1 LKRKIPSKGTRKKEN
16 IMSKKTLFKAAAIV
30 ICFAFLS
37 LSFPGITDAR
47 PRSPKLDF
55 ANLIKKPVFIFSSLL
70 SFLPIFD
77 TGIIIVKDENPEKPT
92 EGTARITDGLPSRR
106 VGDGN

>member
-1 LKRKIPSKGTRKKEN
+1 
-16 IMSKKTLFKAAAIV
+16 MSKKTLFKAAAIV

-47 PRSPKLDF
+47 PRSPKVDF

-77 TGIIIVKDENPEKPT
+77 TGIIIAKDENPQKIIG
-92 EGTARITDGLPSRR
+92 GTARITDGLPSRR
-106 VGDGN
+106 KGDGD

>member
-1 LKRKIPSKGTRKKEN
+1 
-16 IMSKKTLFKAAAIV
+16 MSKKTLFKAAAIV

-55 ANLIKKPVFIFSSLL
+55 YHLIKKPIFVFSSLL

-77 TGIIIVKDENPEKPT
+77 TGVILIRDEDPEKPI
-92 EGTARITDGLPSRR
+92 EGRARITDGLPSRR

>member
-1 LKRKIPSKGTRKKEN
+1 
-16 IMSKKTLFKAAAIV
+16 MSKKTLFKVSAIV

-47 PRSPKLDF
+47 PRTPKANF
-55 ANLIKKPVFIFSSLL
+55 NNLINKPVFIFSSLL

-77 TGIIIVKDENPEKPT
+77 TGVIIAKDENPQKIIG
-92 EGTARITDGLPSRR
+92 GTARITDGLPSRR
-106 VGDGN
+106 KGDGD

>member
-1 LKRKIPSKGTRKKEN
+1 
-16 IMSKKTLFKAAAIV
+16 MSKKTLFKAAAIV

-47 PRSPKLDF
+47 PRSPKVDF
-55 ANLIKKPVFIFSSLL
+55 ANFIKKPVFIFSSLL
-70 SFLPIFD
+70 SFFPIFD
-77 TGIIIVKDENPEKPT
+77 TGIIITTDEDPAKPIK
-92 EGTARITDGLPSRR
+92 GTARITDGLPSRR

>member
-1 LKRKIPSKGTRKKEN
+1 
-16 IMSKKTLFKAAAIV
+16 MSKKTLFKAAAIV

-47 PRSPKLDF
+47 PRSPKVDF
-55 ANLIKKPVFIFSSLL
+55 TNLIKKPVFIFSSLL

-77 TGIIIVKDENPEKPT
+77 TGIIIAKDKNPEKT
-92 EGTARITDGLPSRR
+92 LGSDARITGGLPSRR
-106 VGDGN
+106 VGDGD

>member
-1 LKRKIPSKGTRKKEN
+1 
-16 IMSKKTLFKAAAIV
+16 MSKKTLFKAAAIV

-55 ANLIKKPVFIFSSLL
+55 HNLIKKPVFIFSSLL

-77 TGIIIVKDENPEKPT
+77 TGIIIVRDEDPEKPI